1 MPYPFDPASPDVT
14 ITREELAAGALLT
27 HTYDD
32 PGAYPVVIR
41 AYIDEDTDL
50 EIVATHLTVGYTPL
64 ALARAGM
71 GVTLTTEL
79 EVSASY
85 AIAWGDDAT
94 ETVAAIG
101 DGVTHTYTVE
111 GDYTVTVIYTDD
123 GDNDVTAELLATV
136 APYILTLSMT
146 PTADGRTV
154 TVTPDAVAE
163 AGEGAYHLDWGNG
176 VSSIFAAAVACAHTY
191 HADGVYPIS
200 ATLIAVDDA
209 AVHASALAVAKEPD
223 MFVTVTIDG
232 LTGRTLTASVTAS
245 DPAAALMLFWG
256 DGAQSAVVADSP
268 VSHAYAS
275 GQRARLVARGMTR
288 DGQVA
293 QSATHLVITPAT
305 GAVASVLVFEDD
317 DPSHLRVYSSDDVGG
332 WRVSYGEYGHTIDP
346 GDPFLCHLDT
356 GEQTIEIAWM
366 LGETSVIAG
375 ATVVVAPVPPA
386 PTLTV
391 GVTAAL
397 TGTAALAVTTVD
409 ATLASASISWGD
421 GETDEVD
428 IALNDDDIPALE
440 ETVTHLYAAPGT
452 YYVRLTVTD
461 SNDATATSTPVA
473 LTIPDPDVISLQ
485 ALGGV
490 PALDSD

>member
-1 MPYPFDPASPDVT
+1 VT

-123 GDNDVTAELLATV
+123 GDNDVTAELLVTV
-136 APYILTLSMT
+136 APYILTLSLAS
-146 PTADGRTV
+146 TADGRTV

-163 AGEGAYHLDWGNG
+163 AGEAAYHLDWGNG
-176 VSSIFAAAVACAHTY
+176 VASIFAAAVACAHTY

-209 AVHASALAVAKEPD
+209 AVHASALAVAKEPT
-223 MFVTVTIDG
+223 MLITVTIER
-232 LTGRTLTASVTAS
+232 LTGRTLTASVASS
-245 DPAAALMLFWG
+245 DPDAALMLFWG
-256 DGAQSAVVADSP
+256 DGAQSAVVAEDP
-268 VSHAYAS
+268 VSHTYAA
-275 GQRARLVARGMTR
+275 GQQARLFARGMAR

-293 QSATHLVITPAT
+293 QSATHLVLTPAT
-305 GAVASVLVFEDD
+305 GAVASVSVFEAD
-317 DPSHLRVYSSDDVGG
+317 DPSHLRIYSSDDVGG
-332 WRVSYGEYGHTIDP
+332 WSVSYGEYGHTIDP
-346 GDPFLCHLDT
+346 GDSFLCHLAA
-356 GEQTIEIAWM
+356 GEQAVEIAWM
-366 LGETSVIAG
+366 LGETPVSVG
-375 ATVVVAPVPPA
+375 VTVVVAPVPPA

-391 GVTAAL
+391 GVTAPL
-397 TGTAALAVTTVD
+397 TCTAALAATTVD
-409 ATLASASISWGD
+409 ATLASATIAWGD
-421 GETDEVD
+421 GETDVVAVEP
-428 IALNDDDIPALE
+428 NDEDIPTLE
-440 ETVTHLYAAPGT
+440 ETASHLYASPGT

-461 SNDATATSTPVA
+461 SNDATATSAPVA
-473 LTIPDPDVISLQ
+473 LTVPDPDVISLQ